1 MKFTWL
7 DKYTRVIAMLPP
19 AEAGALAVAL
29 AKYGSLG
36 EEPQGLPFQAQLA
49 FEALRDDVEFSRSMT
64 EKGMKSGESRR
75 SRKSYKPNPEIV
87 TNESAPSSQTAQETD
102 PEPEAPQQVNALST
116 PSEADNAIT
125 DERACEDTMNDT
137 PLEIRTDKEHEV
149 ASVQEKSAN
158 GNERVQ
164 EESANAFTQ
173 IQRTQTNAFTQTQR
187 TRSRKNAEPKQ
198 CIALHSKALDKEKNI
213 LKKEKFKKPSVDE
226 VRTYVSE
233 EHLSVDPERFCAYY
247 DSVGWR
253 VGKNPMKS
261 WKAAC
266 RAWNINAQKSVQS
279 AGEDL
284 YTNDFER
291 KVGHDVYKE
300 LAIYN

>member
-7 DKYTRVIAMLPP
+7 DKYTRVISMLPP
-19 AEAGALAVAL
+19 TEAGVLAVAL

-64 EKGMKSGESRR
+64 EKGMKSGEARR
-75 SRKSYKPNPEIV
+75 SHKSSKPNSKIV
-87 TNESAPSSQTAQETD
+87 TNESAHQPQTTPETD
-102 PEPEAPQQVNALST
+102 SEPEAPQEVTAPST

-125 DERACEDTMNDT
+125 DERTYEDTLNNT
-137 PLEIRTDKEHEV
+137 PLTPQTDKEHEV
-149 ASVQEKSAN
+149 DPVQEKSAN
-158 GNERVQ
+158 GNESVQ
-164 EESANAFTQ
+164 EKTANAFTENA
-173 IQRTQTNAFTQTQR
+173 RTETNAFTQTQR

-213 LKKEKFKKPSVDE
+213 LKKEKFAKPSVDE

-233 EHLSVDPERFCAYY
+233 ENLNVDPERFCAYY

-261 WKAAC
+261 WRAAC
-266 RAWNINAQKSVQS
+266 RTWNINAKKSAKS

-284 YTNDFER
+284 YVNDFEK
-291 KVGHDVYKE
+291 KVGHNVYE
-300 LAIYN
+300 QLAVYN

>member
-1 MKFTWL
+1 
-7 DKYTRVIAMLPP
+7 MLPP
-19 AEAGALAVAL
+19 DEAGALAVAL
-29 AKYGSLG
+29 AKYGSLA
-36 EEPQGLPFQAQLA
+36 EEPQDLPFQAQLA
-49 FEALRDDVEFSRSMT
+49 FEALREDVEYSRNMT

-75 SRKSYKPNPEIV
+75 SHKSSKPISERKTMTRERVQDDNSEN
-87 TNESAPSSQTAQETD
+87 T
-102 PEPEAPQQVNALST
+102 NALST
-116 PSEADNAIT
+116 ERGT
-125 DERACEDTMNDT
+125 DSTVTVEHIHEDTMNDT
-137 PLEIRTDKEHEV
+137 PLESRTDKEHEV
-149 ASVQEKSAN
+149 APVQEKSAN

-173 IQRTQTNAFTQTQR
+173 IQRT
-187 TRSRKNAEPKQ
+187 RSRKNTEPKQ

-213 LKKEKFKKPSVDE
+213 LKKEKFAKPSVDE

-266 RAWNINAQKSVQS
+266 RTWNINAQKTAQS
-279 AGEDL
+279 AGEKPYANDL
-284 YTNDFER
+284 ER
-291 KVGHDVYKE
+291 KVGHDVYE
-300 LAIYN
+300 QLAVYN

>member
-29 AKYGSLG
+29 AMYGTNG
-36 EEPQGLPFQAQLA
+36 EEPQDLPFQAQLA
-49 FEALRDDVEFSRSMT
+49 FEALREDVEYSRSMT
-64 EKGMKSGESRR
+64 EKGIKSGESRR
-75 SRKSYKPNPEIV
+75 SRKSYKQNSEIV

-102 PEPEAPQQVNALST
+102 SEPEAPQEANALST

-164 EESANAFTQ
+164 EESA
-173 IQRTQTNAFTQTQR
+173 NAFTQTQR

-266 RAWNINAQKSVQS
+266 RTWNINAQKSVQS
-279 AGEDL
+279 AGEKPYANDL
-284 YTNDFER
+284 ER
-291 KVGHDVYKE
+291 KVGHDVYE
-300 LAIYN
+300 QLAVYN

>member
-1 MKFTWL
+1 
-7 DKYTRVIAMLPP
+7 MLPP
-19 AEAGALAVAL
+19 TEAGALAVAL

-75 SRKSYKPNPEIV
+75 SRKSYKQNSEIV
-87 TNESAPSSQTAQETD
+87 TNESAPSSQTAPETD
-102 PEPEAPQQVNALST
+102 PEPEAPQEANALNT
-116 PSEADNAIT
+116 PSEADNAMT
-125 DERACEDTMNDT
+125 DERACEDTLNDT
-137 PLEIRTDKEHEV
+137 PLTPRTDKEHEV
-149 ASVQEKSAN
+149 ERVQEKS
-158 GNERVQ
+158 
-164 EESANAFTQ
+164 
-173 IQRTQTNAFTQTQR
+173 TNAFKQNSR
-187 TRSRKNAEPKQ
+187 TEHTHSCERVHANSTNATPESTRTKAMHS
-198 CIALHSKALDKEKNI
+198 IAIHSKALDKEKNI
-213 LKKEKFKKPSVDE
+213 LKKEKFKKPNVDE

-266 RAWNINAQKSVQS
+266 RTWNINAQKSVQS
-279 AGEDL
+279 AGEKPYANDL
-284 YTNDFER
+284 ER
-291 KVGHDVYKE
+291 KVGHDVYE
-300 LAIYN
+300 QLAVYN

>member
-1 MKFTWL
+1 
-7 DKYTRVIAMLPP
+7 MLPP

-29 AKYGSLG
+29 AMYGTNG
-36 EEPQGLPFQAQLA
+36 EEPQDLPFQAQLA

-64 EKGMKSGESRR
+64 EKGIKSGESRR
-75 SRKSYKPNPEIV
+75 SHKSSKPISERKTMTRERVQDDNSEN
-87 TNESAPSSQTAQETD
+87 T
-102 PEPEAPQQVNALST
+102 NALST
-116 PSEADNAIT
+116 ERGT
-125 DERACEDTMNDT
+125 DSTVTVEHTHEDTMNDT
-137 PLEIRTDKEHEV
+137 PFESRTDKEHEV

-164 EESANAFTQ
+164 EKSANAFTQ
-173 IQRTQTNAFTQTQR
+173 IQRTVHP
-187 TRSRKNAEPKQ
+187 KVHEPKQ

-213 LKKEKFKKPSVDE
+213 LKKEKFAKPSVDE

-247 DSVGWR
+247 DSVGWH
-253 VGKNPMKS
+253 VGKNPVKS

-266 RAWNINAQKSVQS
+266 RTWNINAQKSAKS

-284 YTNDFER
+284 YANDLER
-291 KVGHDVYKE
+291 KVGHNVYE
-300 LAIYN
+300 QLAIYN

>member
-7 DKYTRVIAMLPP
+7 DKYTRVISMLPP
-19 AEAGALAVAL
+19 TEAGVLAVAL

-75 SRKSYKPNPEIV
+75 SRKSYKQNSEIV
-87 TNESAPSSQTAQETD
+87 TNESAPSSQTDPETA
-102 PEPEAPQQVNALST
+102 PEPEAPEEANALST
-116 PSEADNAIT
+116 PSEADNAMT
-125 DERACEDTMNDT
+125 DERACEDTLNDT
-137 PLEIRTDKEHEV
+137 PLTPRTDKEHEV
-149 ASVQEKSAN
+149 EPVQEKSAN

-164 EESANAFTQ
+164 EESA
-173 IQRTQTNAFTQTQR
+173 NAFTQTQR

-226 VRTYVSE
+226 VRTYVSDE
-233 EHLSVDPERFCAYY
+233 NLSVDPERFCAYY

-266 RAWNINAQKSVQS
+266 RTWNINAQKSVQS
-279 AGEDL
+279 TGEEPYANDL
-284 YTNDFER
+284 ER
-291 KVGHDVYKE
+291 KVGHDVYE
-300 LAIYN
+300 QLAIYN

>member
-19 AEAGALAVAL
+19 DEGGLLAIAL
-29 AKYGSLG
+29 AKYGSLA

-49 FEALRDDVEFSRSMT
+49 FEALREDVEYSRNMT
-64 EKGMKSGESRR
+64 EKGIKSGESRR
-75 SRKSYKPNPEIV
+75 SRKSYKQNSEIV
-87 TNESAPSSQTAQETD
+87 TNECVPSPRTTQKIN
-102 PEPEAPQQVNALST
+102 PEPETPQEVNALST
-116 PSEADNAIT
+116 PPQADTATT
-125 DERACEDTMNDT
+125 DERAHEDTTNDI
-137 PLEIRTDKEHEV
+137 PLESRTDKEHEV
-149 ASVQEKSAN
+149 APVQEKTASAFKQNARTEHTTLNEPVHANSAN
-158 GNERVQ
+158 GAP
-164 EESANAFTQ
+164 EST
-173 IQRTQTNAFTQTQR
+173 RTKAMH
-187 TRSRKNAEPKQ
+187 S
-198 CIALHSKALDKEKNI
+198 IAIHSKAIDKEKNI
-213 LKKEKFKKPSVDE
+213 LKKEKFAKPSVDE

-233 EHLSVDPERFCAYY
+233 EHLSVDPERFCTYY

-266 RAWNINAQKSVQS
+266 RTWDINAQKSAKS

-284 YTNDFER
+284 YANDFER
-291 KVGHDVYKE
+291 KVGHDVYAQ

>member
-29 AKYGSLG
+29 AMYGTNG
-36 EEPQGLPFQAQLA
+36 EEPQDLPFQAQLA

-75 SRKSYKPNPEIV
+75 SHKSSKPISERKTMTRERVQDDNPEN
-87 TNESAPSSQTAQETD
+87 T
-102 PEPEAPQQVNALST
+102 NALST
-116 PSEADNAIT
+116 ERGT
-125 DERACEDTMNDT
+125 DSTVTVEHTHEDTTNDT
-137 PLEIRTDKEHEV
+137 PLESRTDKKHEV
-149 ASVQEKSAN
+149 EPVQEKTAN
-158 GNERVQ
+158 ALTQNARTEHTHPHERVH
-164 EESANAFTQ
+164 ANS
-173 IQRTQTNAFTQTQR
+173 TNATPESTR
-187 TRSRKNAEPKQ
+187 TKAMHS
-198 CIALHSKALDKEKNI
+198 IAIHSKALDKEKNI
-213 LKKEKFKKPSVDE
+213 LKKEKFAKPSVDE

-266 RAWNINAQKSVQS
+266 RTWNINAQKSAKS

-284 YTNDFER
+284 YANDFER
-291 KVGHDVYKE
+291 KVGHDVYE
-300 LAIYN
+300 QLAVYN

>member
-7 DKYTRVIAMLPP
+7 DKYTRVISMLPP
-19 AEAGALAVAL
+19 TEAGVLAVAL

-75 SRKSYKPNPEIV
+75 SRKSYKQNSEIV
-87 TNESAPSSQTAQETD
+87 TNECVPSPRTTQKTD
-102 PEPEAPQQVNALST
+102 PEPEAPQEANALNI

-125 DERACEDTMNDT
+125 DERACEDTLNDT
-137 PLEIRTDKEHEV
+137 PLTPRTDKEHEV
-149 ASVQEKSAN
+149 ERVQEKSAN

-164 EESANAFTQ
+164 EKSANAFTQ
-173 IQRTQTNAFTQTQR
+173 IQRTQTNTFTQTQR

-213 LKKEKFKKPSVDE
+213 LKKEKFAKPSVDE

-266 RAWNINAQKSVQS
+266 RTWNINAQKSVQS
-279 AGEDL
+279 AGEEPYANDL
-284 YTNDFER
+284 ER
-291 KVGHDVYKE
+291 KVGHDVYAQ
-300 LAIYN
+300 LAVYN

>member
-29 AKYGSLG
+29 AMYGTNG
-36 EEPQGLPFQAQLA
+36 EEPQDLPFQAQLA
-49 FEALRDDVEFSRSMT
+49 FEALREDVEYSRSMT
-64 EKGMKSGESRR
+64 EKGIKSGESRR

-125 DERACEDTMNDT
+125 DEHTHEDTMNDT

-158 GNERVQ
+158 
-164 EESANAFTQ
+164 AFTQ
-173 IQRTQTNAFTQTQR
+173 IQRTQTNTFTQTQR

-213 LKKEKFKKPSVDE
+213 LKKEKFAKPSVDE

-266 RAWNINAQKSVQS
+266 RTWNINAQKTAQS
-279 AGEDL
+279 AGEKPYANDL
-284 YTNDFER
+284 ER
-291 KVGHDVYKE
+291 KVGHDVYE
-300 LAIYN
+300 QLAVYN

>member
-29 AKYGSLG
+29 AMYGTNG
-36 EEPQGLPFQAQLA
+36 EEPQDLPFQAQLA
-49 FEALRDDVEFSRSMT
+49 FEALREDVEYSRSMT
-64 EKGMKSGESRR
+64 EKGIKSGESRR
-75 SRKSYKPNPEIV
+75 SHKSSKPISERKTMTRERVQDDNSEN
-87 TNESAPSSQTAQETD
+87 T
-102 PEPEAPQQVNALST
+102 NALST
-116 PSEADNAIT
+116 ERGT
-125 DERACEDTMNDT
+125 DSTVTVEHIHEDTMNDT
-137 PLEIRTDKEHEV
+137 PLESRTDKEHEV
-149 ASVQEKSAN
+149 APVQEKSAN

-173 IQRTQTNAFTQTQR
+173 IQRTQTNTFTQTQR

-213 LKKEKFKKPSVDE
+213 LKKEKFAKPSVDE

-266 RAWNINAQKSVQS
+266 RTWNINAQKSVQS
-279 AGEDL
+279 AGEKPYANDL
-284 YTNDFER
+284 ER
-291 KVGHDVYKE
+291 KVGHDVYE
-300 LAIYN
+300 QLAVYN

>member
-19 AEAGALAVAL
+19 DEGGLLAIAL
-29 AKYGSLG
+29 AKYGSLA

-49 FEALRDDVEFSRSMT
+49 FEALREDVEYSRNMT

-75 SRKSYKPNPEIV
+75 SRKSYKQNSEIV
-87 TNESAPSSQTAQETD
+87 TNECVPSPRTTQKIN
-102 PEPEAPQQVNALST
+102 PEPETPQEVNALST
-116 PSEADNAIT
+116 PSETDSAIT
-125 DERACEDTMNDT
+125 VEHTHEDTMNDT

-158 GNERVQ
+158 
-164 EESANAFTQ
+164 AFTQ
-173 IQRTQTNAFTQTQR
+173 IQRTQTNTFTQTQR

-213 LKKEKFKKPSVDE
+213 LKKEKFAKPSVDE

-247 DSVGWR
+247 ESVGWH

-266 RAWNINAQKSVQS
+266 RTWNINAQKSVQS
-279 AGEDL
+279 AGEKPYANDL
-284 YTNDFER
+284 ER
-291 KVGHDVYKE
+291 KVGHDVYE
-300 LAIYN
+300 QLAVYN

>member
-1 MKFTWL
+1 
-7 DKYTRVIAMLPP
+7 MLPP
-19 AEAGALAVAL
+19 TEAGALAVAL

-36 EEPQGLPFQAQLA
+36 EEPQSLPFQAQLA

-75 SRKSYKPNPEIV
+75 SRKSYKQNSEIV
-87 TNESAPSSQTAQETD
+87 TNESAPSSQTAPETD
-102 PEPEAPQQVNALST
+102 PEPEAPQEANALNT
-116 PSEADNAIT
+116 PSEADNAMT
-125 DERACEDTMNDT
+125 DERACEDTLNDT
-137 PLEIRTDKEHEV
+137 PLTPRTDKEHEV
-149 ASVQEKSAN
+149 ERVQEKS
-158 GNERVQ
+158 
-164 EESANAFTQ
+164 
-173 IQRTQTNAFTQTQR
+173 TNAFKQNSR
-187 TRSRKNAEPKQ
+187 TEHTHSCERVHANSTNATPESTRTKAMHS
-198 CIALHSKALDKEKNI
+198 IAIHSKALDKEKNI
-213 LKKEKFKKPSVDE
+213 LKKEKFKKPNVDE

-266 RAWNINAQKSVQS
+266 RTWNINAQKSAKS

-284 YTNDFER
+284 YANDFER
-291 KVGHDVYKE
+291 KVGHDVYE
-300 LAIYN
+300 QLAVYN

>member
-29 AKYGSLG
+29 AMYGTNG
-36 EEPQGLPFQAQLA
+36 EEPQDLPFQAQLA
-49 FEALRDDVEFSRSMT
+49 FEALREDVEYSRSMT
-64 EKGMKSGESRR
+64 EKGIKSGESRR
-75 SRKSYKPNPEIV
+75 SHKSSKPISERKTMTRERG
-87 TNESAPSSQTAQETD
+87 QED
-102 PEPEAPQQVNALST
+102 ISENVNAFTENTRTEHTQS
-116 PSEADNAIT
+116 SE
-125 DERACEDTMNDT
+125 RVPEDSPNDT
-137 PLEIRTDKEHEV
+137 PLDSRTDKEHEV

-173 IQRTQTNAFTQTQR
+173 IQRTQTNTFTQTQR

-233 EHLSVDPERFCAYY
+233 EHLNVDPERFCAYY

-266 RAWNINAQKSVQS
+266 RTWNINAQKTAQS
-279 AGEDL
+279 AGEKPYANDL
-284 YTNDFER
+284 ER
-291 KVGHDVYKE
+291 KVGHDVYE
-300 LAIYN
+300 QLAVYN

>member
-1 MKFTWL
+1 
-7 DKYTRVIAMLPP
+7 MLPP
-19 AEAGALAVAL
+19 TEAGALAVAL

-75 SRKSYKPNPEIV
+75 SRKSYKQNSEIV
-87 TNESAPSSQTAQETD
+87 TNESVPSSQTAQETD
-102 PEPEAPQQVNALST
+102 SEPEAPQEANALNT
-116 PSEADNAIT
+116 PSEADNAMT
-125 DERACEDTMNDT
+125 DERACEDTLNDT
-137 PLEIRTDKEHEV
+137 PLTPRTDKEHEV
-149 ASVQEKSAN
+149 ERVQEKS
-158 GNERVQ
+158 
-164 EESANAFTQ
+164 
-173 IQRTQTNAFTQTQR
+173 TNAFKQNSR
-187 TRSRKNAEPKQ
+187 TEHTHSCERVHANSTNATPESTRTKAMHS
-198 CIALHSKALDKEKNI
+198 IAIHSKALDKEKNI
-213 LKKEKFKKPSVDE
+213 LKKEKFAKPSVDE

-266 RAWNINAQKSVQS
+266 RTWNINAQKSAKS

-284 YTNDFER
+284 YANDFER
-291 KVGHDVYKE
+291 KVGHDVYE
-300 LAIYN
+300 QLAVYN

>member
-19 AEAGALAVAL
+19 DEGGLLAIAL
-29 AKYGSLG
+29 AKYGSLA

-49 FEALRDDVEFSRSMT
+49 FEALREDVEYSRNMT

-75 SRKSYKPNPEIV
+75 SRKSYKQNSEIV
-87 TNESAPSSQTAQETD
+87 TNESAPLSQTDPETA
-102 PEPEAPQQVNALST
+102 PEPEAPQEANALST
-116 PSEADNAIT
+116 PSEADNAMT
-125 DERACEDTMNDT
+125 DERACEDTLNDT
-137 PLEIRTDKEHEV
+137 PLTPRTDKEHEV
-149 ASVQEKSAN
+149 ERVQEKS
-158 GNERVQ
+158 
-164 EESANAFTQ
+164 
-173 IQRTQTNAFTQTQR
+173 TNAFKQNSR
-187 TRSRKNAEPKQ
+187 TEHTHSCERVHANSTNATPESTRTKAMHS
-198 CIALHSKALDKEKNI
+198 IAIHSKALDKEKNI
-213 LKKEKFKKPSVDE
+213 LKKEKFAKPSVDE

-266 RAWNINAQKSVQS
+266 RTWNINAQKSAKS

-284 YTNDFER
+284 YANDFER
-291 KVGHDVYKE
+291 KVGHDVYE
-300 LAIYN
+300 QLAIYN

>member
-1 MKFTWL
+1 
-7 DKYTRVIAMLPP
+7 
-19 AEAGALAVAL
+19 
-29 AKYGSLG
+29 
-36 EEPQGLPFQAQLA
+36 
-49 FEALRDDVEFSRSMT
+49 
-64 EKGMKSGESRR
+64 
-75 SRKSYKPNPEIV
+75 
-87 TNESAPSSQTAQETD
+87 
-102 PEPEAPQQVNALST
+102 
-116 PSEADNAIT
+116 
-125 DERACEDTMNDT
+125 MNDT

-164 EESANAFTQ
+164 EKSANAFTQ
-173 IQRTQTNAFTQTQR
+173 IQR

-198 CIALHSKALDKEKNI
+198 CIALHSKALDKEKKI
-213 LKKEKFKKPSVDE
+213 LKKEKFAKPSVDE

-266 RAWNINAQKSVQS
+266 RTWNINAQKSVQS
-279 AGEDL
+279 AGEEPYANDL
-284 YTNDFER
+284 ER
-291 KVGHDVYKE
+291 KVGHDVYAQ
-300 LAIYN
+300 LAVYN

>member
-29 AKYGSLG
+29 AMYGTNG
-36 EEPQGLPFQAQLA
+36 EEPQDLPFQAQLA
-49 FEALRDDVEFSRSMT
+49 FEALREDVEYSRSMT
-64 EKGMKSGESRR
+64 EKGIKSGESRR
-75 SRKSYKPNPEIV
+75 SHKSSKPISERKTMTRERVQDDNSEN
-87 TNESAPSSQTAQETD
+87 TS
-102 PEPEAPQQVNALST
+102 ALS
-116 PSEADNAIT
+116 AVRGT
-125 DERACEDTMNDT
+125 DSTVTVERANEDTMNDT
-137 PLEIRTDKEHEV
+137 PLESRTDKEHEV
-149 ASVQEKSAN
+149 APVQEESAN
-158 GNERVQ
+158 GNEHVQ

-213 LKKEKFKKPSVDE
+213 LKKEKFKKPNVDE

-266 RAWNINAQKSVQS
+266 RTWNINAQKSVQS
-279 AGEDL
+279 AGEEPYANDL
-284 YTNDFER
+284 ER
-291 KVGHDVYKE
+291 KVGHDVYE
-300 LAIYN
+300 QLAIYN

>member
-1 MKFTWL
+1 
-7 DKYTRVIAMLPP
+7 MLPP
-19 AEAGALAVAL
+19 TEAGALAVAL

-75 SRKSYKPNPEIV
+75 SRKSYKQNSEIA
-87 TNESAPSSQTAQETD
+87 TNESVPSSQTAQETD
-102 PEPEAPQQVNALST
+102 SEPEAPQEANALNT
-116 PSEADNAIT
+116 PSEADNAMT
-125 DERACEDTMNDT
+125 DERACEDTLNDT
-137 PLEIRTDKEHEV
+137 PLTPQTDKEHEV
-149 ASVQEKSAN
+149 ERVQEKS
-158 GNERVQ
+158 
-164 EESANAFTQ
+164 
-173 IQRTQTNAFTQTQR
+173 TNAFKQNSR
-187 TRSRKNAEPKQ
+187 TEHTHSCERVHANSTNATPESTRTKAMHS
-198 CIALHSKALDKEKNI
+198 ITIHSKALDKEKNI
-213 LKKEKFKKPSVDE
+213 LKKEKFAKPSVDE

-266 RAWNINAQKSVQS
+266 RTWNINAQKSAKS

-284 YTNDFER
+284 YANDFER
-291 KVGHDVYKE
+291 KVGHDVYE
-300 LAIYN
+300 QLAVYN

>member
-7 DKYTRVIAMLPP
+7 DKYTRVISMLPP
-19 AEAGALAVAL
+19 AEAGTLAVAL

-36 EEPQGLPFQAQLA
+36 EEPQDLPFQAQLA

-75 SRKSYKPNPEIV
+75 SRKSYKPNPEIAA
-87 TNESAPSSQTAQETD
+87 NESAPLAQTDPETD
-102 PEPEAPQQVNALST
+102 PEPEAPQEANALNT

-125 DERACEDTMNDT
+125 DERACEDTLNDT
-137 PLEIRTDKEHEV
+137 PLTTRTDKEHEV
-149 ASVQEKSAN
+149 GRVQEKS
-158 GNERVQ
+158 
-164 EESANAFTQ
+164 
-173 IQRTQTNAFTQTQR
+173 TNAFTQNAR
-187 TRSRKNAEPKQ
+187 TEHTHPHERVHAKSANGTPESTRTKAMHS
-198 CIALHSKALDKEKNI
+198 IAIHSKALDKEKNI
-213 LKKEKFKKPSVDE
+213 LKKEKFAKPSIDE

-266 RAWNINAQKSVQS
+266 RTWNINAQKTAQS

-284 YTNDFER
+284 YANDFER
-291 KVGHDVYKE
+291 KVGHDVYE
-300 LAIYN
+300 QLAVYN

>member
-29 AKYGSLG
+29 AMYGTNG
-36 EEPQGLPFQAQLA
+36 EEPQDLPFQAQLA
-49 FEALRDDVEFSRSMT
+49 FEALREDVEYSRSMT
-64 EKGMKSGESRR
+64 EKGIKSGESRR
-75 SRKSYKPNPEIV
+75 SHKSSKPISERKTMTRERG
-87 TNESAPSSQTAQETD
+87 QED
-102 PEPEAPQQVNALST
+102 ISENVNAFTENTRTEHTQS
-116 PSEADNAIT
+116 SE
-125 DERACEDTMNDT
+125 RVPEDSPNDT
-137 PLEIRTDKEHEV
+137 PLDSRTDKEHEV

-164 EESANAFTQ
+164 EESA
-173 IQRTQTNAFTQTQR
+173 NAFTQTQR

-233 EHLSVDPERFCAYY
+233 EHLNVDPERFCAYY

-266 RAWNINAQKSVQS
+266 RTWNINAQKTAQS

-284 YTNDFER
+284 YANDFER
-291 KVGHDVYKE
+291 KVGHDVYE
-300 LAIYN
+300 QLAVYN